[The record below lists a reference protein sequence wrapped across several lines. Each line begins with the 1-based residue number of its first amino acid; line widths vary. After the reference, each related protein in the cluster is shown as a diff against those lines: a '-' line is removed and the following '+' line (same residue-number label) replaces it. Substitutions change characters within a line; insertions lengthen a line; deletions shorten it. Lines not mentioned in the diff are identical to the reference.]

1 MQFHIENLTC
11 GGCVKRVTTAIHSV
25 DADAEVWADPRS
37 RQIEVQSGKPREA
50 FLPALEKA
58 GYPAAGPLDPEVASC
73 HVPGAA

>member
-1 MQFHIENLTC
+1 MQFHIENLPC

-37 RQIEVQSGKPREA
+37 RQIEVRSDKPREA

-58 GYPAAGPLDPEVASC
+58 GYPAAAAHDA
-73 HVPGAA
+73 GAAEYEAHDRA